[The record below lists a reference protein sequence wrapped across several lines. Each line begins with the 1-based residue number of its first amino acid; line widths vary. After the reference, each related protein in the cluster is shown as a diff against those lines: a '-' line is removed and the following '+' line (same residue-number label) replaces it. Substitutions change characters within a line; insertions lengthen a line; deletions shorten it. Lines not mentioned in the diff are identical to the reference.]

1 MQRISLPIGTADFKD
16 IRVSGDYYIDK
27 TSLISSIIRDSG
39 RAILITR
46 PRRFGKTTAQTMLK
60 YFFDIREDNRNI
72 FSGLSVMEDG
82 MAISEWMNQYPVIFL
97 SLKDVDGL
105 DFESALSILIGNIY
119 DLFAS
124 YAFLLENTEIQEGDR
139 LFFSQILS
147 GEFSKNEIRRS
158 LSVLAKILHIHYKKK
173 VILLIDE
180 YDVPLDKAE
189 RNGFYNEMLDVL
201 RTMFSSVIKD
211 NPNIKKSV
219 LTGCLRI
226 SKESLFTGLNNLAI
240 YSITNSQYATSFGFT
255 EKEVAD
261 LLSATGLKDKQNT
274 IKKWYDGYNIG
285 GISLYAPWDVLSYVK
300 DLLANENAYPDNYW
314 ANTSSNDIIRR
325 LIDITNASISEDYT
339 ALINGESITKP
350 ISENL
355 TYTDLYLDEENIWSL
370 MLATGYLTLED
381 TFHPS
386 GETKIRIP
394 NEEIRQLFISTVNK
408 WFTERIRKE
417 NLSSLFEAIWE
428 CDTDKITE
436 ILNYYLVRSIS
447 YLDSKESFYHAFLLG
462 LFSARGY
469 SVKSN
474 IESGEGRPDIILSD
488 PIRSQCA
495 IFELK
500 SVKEK
505 NDIEKKQREAKRQIQ
520 EKSYAKGVYEQERI
534 ICYSIVF
541 YKKTA
546 SVMRVE

>member
-339 ALINGESITKP
+339 ALINGESITKHV
-350 ISENL
+350 SENL
-355 TYTDLYLDEENIWSL
+355 TYTDLYLDEENIWAL

-381 TFHPS
+381 TFLPS

-428 CDTDKITE
+428 CDADKITE

-520 EKSYAKGVYEQERI
+520 KKSYAKGVYEQERI

-546 SVMRVE
+546 SVMCVK

>member
-381 TFHPS
+381 TFLPS

-520 EKSYAKGVYEQERI
+520 EKSYAKRVYEQERI

-546 SVMRVE
+546 SVMCVK

>member
-124 YAFLLENTEIQEGDR
+124 YAFLLKNTEIQEGDR

-158 LSVLAKILHIHYKKK
+158 LSVLAKILYIHYKKK

-381 TFHPS
+381 TFLPS

-505 NDIEKKQREAKRQIQ
+505 NDIEKKHGEAKRQIQ
-520 EKSYAKGVYEQERI
+520 EKAYAKGVYEQERI